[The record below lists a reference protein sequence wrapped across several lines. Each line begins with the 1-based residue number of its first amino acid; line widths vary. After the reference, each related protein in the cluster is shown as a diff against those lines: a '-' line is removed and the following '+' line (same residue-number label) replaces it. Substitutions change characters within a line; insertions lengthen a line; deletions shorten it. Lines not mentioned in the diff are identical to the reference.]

1 MNIDRTP
8 IVQQI
13 SLYLR
18 ERIESGEWLTGE
30 KIPSENKLTQVLKVS
45 RHSLRMAIQGL
56 ASQGILESIHGKG
69 TYVLTNQLSLVDS
82 SKNAIT
88 AEDFLDVRKVLEF
101 RRAIEPEICFL
112 AAERISEDTLL
123 MLEQSYHEMQA
134 NIGNSEEF
142 VKYDLM
148 FHIEIAKASQNHLLL
163 GALTEVFDKTLRNLE
178 LLNVLY
184 GYSDGI
190 LYHKK
195 ILKALRA
202 RDSILARSTMEEH
215 IQKAID
221 SLKNQ

>member
-1 MNIDRTP
+1 MSIDRTP

-18 ERIESGEWLTGE
+18 DKIESGEWRIGE
-30 KIPSENKLTQVLKVS
+30 MIPSENKLTQELKVS
-45 RHSLRMAIQGL
+45 RHSLRMAIQGF

-69 TYVLTNQLSLVDS
+69 TFVLTNQLSLLDS
-82 SKNAIT
+82 SRNAIT
-88 AEDFLDVRKVLEF
+88 AEDFQDVRKVLEF
-101 RRAIEPEICFL
+101 RHAIEPETCFL
-112 AAERISEDTLL
+112 AAERISEDILS
-123 MLEQSYHEMQA
+123 MLDESYREMQA

-190 LYHKK
+190 FYHKK
-195 ILKALRA
+195 ILKALREG
-202 RDSILARSTMEEH
+202 DSRLARSTMEEH

-221 SLKNQ
+221 SL